1 MSIANYEGGFSDGIT
16 IRGMPVSITH
26 PGKVFWVLSALD
38 GETTPASNP
47 QLPNQKTGS
56 DGNDGKFNSPFATI
70 TKALSQCVANRGDV
84 IMVKPGHVET
94 VSAAGGIVLDKA
106 GVAIIGLGLGSRRP
120 TITLGTANTA
130 TITVTANNVS
140 VKNMLFKANFL
151 NIATCFSIANAQV
164 ATDFTVDGC
173 EFKDNSVIL
182 NFVSCVKVGTTANI
196 ADGLTLVNNRV
207 NAAILTTVPANQ
219 TFLVTAS
226 IIDRLNVSNN
236 VVIYP
241 KLLNDTATLVAAG
254 ALDLTNAVIAG
265 NWSFRPS
272 TSTTGGNLVS
282 SSSTACSG
290 IVANNYDAHLDASAG
305 LMIATGTKF
314 AFFNNYS
321 MITGAADKSALLNP
335 VAV

>member
-1 MSIANYEGGFSDGIT
+1 MPIANYEGGFSDGIT
-16 IRGMPVSITH
+16 IRGVPISVTH
-26 PGKVFWVLSALD
+26 PGKVFWV
-38 GETTPASNP
+38 SNSTV
-47 QLPNQKTGS
+47 QLPNQKAGS
-56 DGNDGKFNSPFATI
+56 NSNDGKFNSPFATLAYAV
-70 TKALSQCVANRGDV
+70 TQCVADRGDV
-84 IMVKPGHVET
+84 IFLKPGHAES
-94 VSAAGGIVLDKA
+94 VSAAGGIALSKA
-106 GVAIIGLGLGSRRP
+106 GVAVIGLGIGSNRP
-120 TITLGTANTA
+120 TITLGTANTV
-130 TITVTANNVS
+130 TISVAANNVS
-140 VKNMLFKANFL
+140 VKNILFKANFL
-151 NIATCFSIANAQV
+151 NIATCFDIANAQV

-173 EFKDNSVIL
+173 EFRDNSVIL

-226 IIDRLNVSNN
+226 IIDRLNVSYN

-241 KLLNDTATLVAAG
+241 KLLNDTATLIAGG
-254 ALDLTNAVIAG
+254 ALNLTNAMIVG
-265 NWSFRPS
+265 NKSFRPS
-272 TSTTGGNLVS
+272 TSTTGGNLIS

-290 IVANNYDAHLDASAG
+290 IVADNYDHHLDATGG

-321 MITGAADKSALLNP
+321 MTTGAADKSALINP